1 MPKEIKFKEKPD
13 LVKRLGNHHT
23 FQIPSGSENIISV
36 INKIY
41 RAHGLIEIKYES
53 KNHIDYISLK
63 DPVTKK
69 SNHPTVDIITPIGKC
84 KEFLSTVEKS
94 IINQSSL
101 CNWIVIFDD
110 YENNNILFKDI
121 KYFNPISL
129 GTYGA
134 RNYGLK
140 VCVGEFITVHDADDW
155 SHPQKIELQ
164 LQALIEN
171 PRAVASVS
179 HWARCTSDMNFE
191 TRVDGTIVHRNVSSL
206 MVRREVID
214 KLGYWDRV
222 SVNADTEYY
231 YRILA
236 AYGPESIV
244 EVLPGVPLSFGRRHA
259 NSLTMQP
266 QTHWKTQFGGV
277 RKDYMDAAHEW
288 HKECANTNNWFMP
301 YAPKNRPFPIP
312 ELIDRSV
319 IELGDRVWPHIR
331 GQQAVSN
338 DKPCVLLCG
347 HASGNER
354 FGAERSLLDLAKAIC
369 SLGYRLIITLP
380 ERNVSYI
387 KSLKP
392 WCSDII
398 LLPNPWQKD
407 DEIWP
412 VTLDA
417 YSRLLV
423 HYKIDIVHVNTLVN
437 RVPVIAARQ
446 QGVQI
451 ILHVR
456 ELLKWDFDLRQSMG
470 NYTDHAQLLD
480 ADLVLA
486 NSAYTANC
494 ITNAGFNGN
503 LKVVANTVELNG
515 VWRVRNFVQGEL
527 IRVGMVSSNLPKKGL
542 EDFVAVAAAS
552 NALNLPLQFVL
563 VGPDNCYTQK
573 LKKDLP
579 GNILVL
585 GYCDTPEQAFIHLD
599 ILLNLSNF
607 QESFGRTVAE
617 AMLAGKPVICYRW
630 GALPELIE
638 NGSNGYLVHLG
649 DIDGI
654 VNRLN
659 YLCEHPELI
668 EKLGENG
675 QAIAHSRFNQYDFQA
690 KLGSAYRSILQS
702 KKRSPIY

>member
-1 MPKEIKFKEKPD
+1 
-13 LVKRLGNHHT
+13 
-23 FQIPSGSENIISV
+23 
-36 INKIY
+36 
-41 RAHGLIEIKYES
+41 
-53 KNHIDYISLK
+53 
-63 DPVTKK
+63 
-69 SNHPTVDIITPIGKC
+69 
-84 KEFLSTVEKS
+84 
-94 IINQSSL
+94 
-101 CNWIVIFDD
+101 
-110 YENNNILFKDI
+110 
-121 KYFNPISL
+121 
-129 GTYGA
+129 
-134 RNYGLK
+134 
-140 VCVGEFITVHDADDW
+140 
-155 SHPQKIELQ
+155 
-164 LQALIEN
+164 
-171 PRAVASVS
+171 
-179 HWARCTSDMNFE
+179 
-191 TRVDGTIVHRNVSSL
+191 
-206 MVRREVID
+206 
-214 KLGYWDRV
+214 
-222 SVNADTEYY
+222 
-231 YRILA
+231 
-236 AYGPESIV
+236 
-244 EVLPGVPLSFGRRHA
+244 
-259 NSLTMQP
+259 
-266 QTHWKTQFGGV
+266 
-277 RKDYMDAAHEW
+277 
-288 HKECANTNNWFMP
+288 
-301 YAPKNRPFPIP
+301 
-312 ELIDRSV
+312 
-319 IELGDRVWPHIR
+319 
-331 GQQAVSN
+331 
-338 DKPCVLLCG
+338 
-347 HASGNER
+347 
-354 FGAERSLLDLAKAIC
+354 
-369 SLGYRLIITLP
+369 
-380 ERNVSYI
+380 
-387 KSLKP
+387 
-392 WCSDII
+392 
-398 LLPNPWQKD
+398 
-407 DEIWP
+407 
-412 VTLDA
+412 
-417 YSRLLV
+417 
-423 HYKIDIVHVNTLVN
+423 
-437 RVPVIAARQ
+437 
-446 QGVQI
+446 
-451 ILHVR
+451 
-456 ELLKWDFDLRQSMG
+456 MG

-515 VWRVRNFVQGEL
+515 VWRARNFVQGEL